1 MKVSKIWENFGKN
14 RKKFNKKK
22 DKKEN
27 YSRITIKFSNQQK
40 ILLVILKSRHKNN
53 SKKQTNNNKLK

>member
-22 DKKEN
+22 DKKES

-40 ILLVILKSRHKNN
+40 ILFRRIKSKHQNN
-53 SKKQTNNNKLK
+53 NEKKTNNNKLK